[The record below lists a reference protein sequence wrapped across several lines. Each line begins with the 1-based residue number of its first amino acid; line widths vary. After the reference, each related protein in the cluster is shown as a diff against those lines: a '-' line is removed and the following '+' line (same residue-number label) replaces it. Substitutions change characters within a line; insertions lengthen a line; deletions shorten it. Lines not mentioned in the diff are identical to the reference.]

1 MLPSY
6 SQQKPKQPTQRSTAN
21 VLETLHDISGGV
33 GKTVVNDVAGKVAS
47 DAFASLFGNFPTKQ
61 QEMRPNESIPMPRTH
76 EYASPSAHQQESN
89 IARLLSQD
97 QAIVKQ
103 QVEAV
108 RQELKALVSSLKQLH
123 QEIGAAV
130 AQDPIEVGVYHLNF
144 YEQLRAFIKM
154 LRLQV
159 EDSRT
164 WLSTHQSRKKK
175 NGYWNKYKKHGT
187 SFGLSNER
195 TLATQTG

>member
-1 MLPSY
+1 MLPSF
-6 SQQKPKQPTQRSTAN
+6 SQQKQKRPTQRSTAN

-47 DAFASLFGNFPTKQ
+47 DAFASLFGNFPSQ
-61 QEMRPNESIPMPRTH
+61 PQEMRPNESVPMPRH
-76 EYASPSAHQQESN
+76 AENASLSPHQQESN
-89 IARLLSQD
+89 IAKLMSQD
-97 QAIVKQ
+97 QMVVKQ

-108 RQELKALVSSLKQLH
+108 RQELKALIGSLKQLH

-130 AQDPIEVGVYHLNF
+130 SQDPVEVGVYHLNF
-144 YEQLRAFIKM
+144 YEQLRVFIKM